1 MQYKNFETSGIHTRL
16 NVIIKKSDG
25 YNIIASAN
33 CLMKEYKFDNL
44 NIALEMAKSE
54 NTIRDEIE
62 AIGIDNVIEL
72 TKKSMEIRRTN
83 HRKNMKALDYM
94 WNKLDCGKWAKLMRQ

>member
-1 MQYKNFETSGIHTRL
+1 MQYRNFETSGIHTRL
-16 NVIIKKSDG
+16 NVIIEKSGG
-25 YNIIASAN
+25 YNIIDSAH
-33 CLMKEYKFDNL
+33 CLMKEYGFYNL

-72 TKKSMEIRRTN
+72 TKKSMEIRRIN
-83 HRKNMKALDYM
+83 HRENMKALGSM
-94 WNKLDCGKWAKLMRQ
+94 LNKLDCGKWAKLMK